1 MQFSSFL
8 LNYFSYGKKQI
19 LIIHFI
25 KIKIK
30 EMHMKGIKAYSIVVL
45 VFPVLII
52 TAIILG
58 IFEGIGIS
66 TSKKGSVTTTFG
78 DVKNLQTSY
87 DRWKAKVTQ
96 NGEYRNLVL
105 PLGYSKG
112 LSAYFTKAHG
122 RATLDLVDAS
132 LSVEISG
139 FLTRNPSMYG

>member
-1 MQFSSFL
+1 
-8 LNYFSYGKKQI
+8 
-19 LIIHFI
+19 
-25 KIKIK
+25 
-30 EMHMKGIKAYSIVVL
+30 MKGIKAYSIVAL

-66 TSKKGSVTTTFG
+66 TSKKVSVTTTFG

-139 FLTRNPSMYG
+139 LSDQQSG